1 MIAGAAEAR
10 LALRREMKCLA
21 LAALESGVEATRAA
35 DAVTQ
40 ALPSLLCEPPFAD
53 AALIDVLAW
62 GKAAVPMARAAL
74 ALLGSRCGGGLIVC
88 KVLPAEADEDSGA
101 EPPVHGR
108 AHAPLRL
115 RLAGHPLPD
124 ARSAAAGE
132 EALALARD
140 GSRDR
145 PMLVLGSGGG
155 SSLLACP
162 ISGVEVSDLAQLLS
176 ELLRSGGSIHEMNVV
191 RKHLSR
197 VHGGRLAEALGE
209 RSSVTLLISDV
220 TGDDPA
226 DVGSGPAAADL
237 STFGEALEILDRLLD
252 RGLVPVAVR
261 AALEE
266 GARGE
271 RPETPGP
278 GDLPWEQH
286 RSIILRRNADA
297 LAAAEFTLM
306 NAGWLVLRDDSL
318 DALAESPAADELGV
332 RLIER
337 ALALAAAHR
346 SEGGGSAL
354 RVALLSGGEAAVR
367 VTGQGPGGRNQH
379 LAAVAAREIDAATT
393 RGLLGSFEIVAAAL
407 ASDAEDGQP
416 EVAGA
421 IVDAS
426 TWSRAIERG
435 LSPGRLLAECAS
447 GTILASAEALLP
459 GSPPITNVMDLR
471 VVLVASVA
479 SSAAEFKEVRT

>member
-1 MIAGAAEAR
+1 MGPR
-10 LALRREMKCLA
+10 TD
-21 LAALESGVEATRAA
+21 G
-35 DAVTQ
+35 
-40 ALPSLLCEPPFAD
+40 
-53 AALIDVLAW
+53 
-62 GKAAVPMARAAL
+62 
-74 ALLGSRCGGGLIVC
+74 
-88 KVLPAEADEDSGA
+88 DEGSGA
-101 EPPVHGR
+101 ELPVQPP

-115 RLAGHPLPD
+115 RFAGHPLPD

-132 EALALARD
+132 EALALAR
-140 GSRDR
+140 GGPPGR
-145 PMLVLGSGGG
+145 PLLVLGSGGG
-155 SSLLACP
+155 SSLLGCP
-162 ISGVEVSDLAQLLS
+162 ISGVEVDDLARLSS
-176 ELLRSGGSIHEMNVV
+176 ELLRSGADIHEMNVV

-209 RSSVTLLISDV
+209 RPSVTLLISDV
-220 TGDDPA
+220 PGDDPS
-226 DVGSGPAAADL
+226 DVGSGPATPDL
-237 STFGEALEILDRLLD
+237 STFGEALEILDRRVD

-271 RPETPGP
+271 RPETPGL

-297 LAAAEFTLM
+297 LAAAEITLM
-306 NAGWLVLRDDSL
+306 SAGWLVLSDDSP
-318 DALAESPAADELGV
+318 DAAAGSPAADELGM
-332 RLIER
+332 RLIQR
-337 ALALAAAHR
+337 ALALAAAHAF
-346 SEGGGSAL
+346 EGGSAL
-354 RVALLSGGEAAVR
+354 RVAILSGGEAAVR

-407 ASDAEDGQP
+407 ASDGEDGQT

-447 GTILASAEALLP
+447 GTILAAAEALLP
-459 GSPPITNVMDLR
+459 GSPATTNVMDLR
-471 VVLVASVA
+471 VILVASVA
-479 SSAAEFKEVRT
+479 GSAADFNELRA